1 MDDGHV
7 VHKPLGVCSV
17 VCVCVCMCMCIRV
30 DVSGVFDEVIRGD
43 TALHWFSESTLTLFQ
58 LCG

>member
-7 VHKPLGVCSV
+7 VQKPLGVCSV
-17 VCVCVCMCMCIRV
+17 VCVCMCVCACV

-43 TALHWFSESTLTLFQ
+43 TALH
-58 LCG
+58 